1 MILLDRKVAFSTT
14 ALSLD
19 ITSAA
24 NPDEY
29 RHKTYIARNHRPWAT
44 SLPLTVGYAS
54 PSFLKQSGLKTRT
67 SMPMIPSGKQY
78 LTQNGYSRSFKVI
91 CFDVDEK
98 PLFDSLTILPR
109 DARRALSSGIAVTSR
124 LSVCDVEVWSYTL
137 T

>member
-1 MILLDRKVAFSTT
+1 
-14 ALSLD
+14 
-19 ITSAA
+19 
-24 NPDEY
+24 
-29 RHKTYIARNHRPWAT
+29 
-44 SLPLTVGYAS
+44 
-54 PSFLKQSGLKTRT
+54 
-67 SMPMIPSGKQY
+67 MPMIPSGKQY